1 MAAGET
7 VLDADG
13 YDVERARDGDP
24 SAFDR
29 LFSRHFARVYRF
41 AYRMS
46 GDAELAEDAA
56 QGAFVRSYRALGG
69 IRDGQSFV
77 KYLYRAALNLLKDE
91 ARRRS
96 RKPEASMDGLER
108 AEGGS
113 AGPEGSLAVRER
125 DAALHRAVLALPE
138 EFRTVLVLHHFEE
151 MDVEEIGRVLGI
163 PEGTVKSRLGR
174 ARARLREQLRE
185 WLVG

>member
-1 MAAGET
+1 MTAGET

-13 YDVERARDGDP
+13 YDVQRARDGDP

-46 GDAELAEDAA
+46 GDGDLAEDAA
-56 QGAFVRSYRALGG
+56 QGAFVRTYRALGG
-69 IRDGQSFV
+69 LRDGQSFV

-96 RKPEASMDGLER
+96 RKPEASIDGLER
-108 AEGGS
+108 AGS
-113 AGPEGSLAVRER
+113 GAEDPAGSLAARER

-138 EFRTVLVLHHFEE
+138 EFRTVVVLHHFEE
-151 MDVEEIGRVLGI
+151 MDVTEIGRVLGI

-174 ARARLREQLRE
+174 ARARLRDQLRE
-185 WLVG
+185 WLAG